1 MSLKKSLVSLFDE
14 MFSFAKKDFQLFS
27 YLYTFTFIF
36 CCIGINYYTG
46 FYRDYMRPSYFNGTS
61 MWAFPLFYGI
71 MYFAVAIPVQLI
83 EKNYSLLKNGRFYV
97 KSLFF
102 IILYGVSIGYFGYYN
117 WEFLTYF
124 SDERLFVIKIISQL
138 KGSIIFIIPVFL
150 LLKTVDKN
158 IDGLYGLSRS
168 TKHIPA
174 YLILFLM
181 LLPFL
186 IGVSFTSDFQ
196 IAYPQF
202 HPWSFTGIF
211 GLPTWL
217 YTISYEIT
225 YAIDF
230 IKTELLFRGMLVIG
244 MMSIMGKKAI
254 LPMVAMYA
262 AIHFGKPLGETISSV
277 FGGYIL
283 GALAYQTRHIWGGV
297 IVHICIAMSMEIMGF
312 VQYYWLNKL

>member
-1 MSLKKSLVSLFDE
+1 M
-14 MFSFAKKDFQLFS
+14 
-27 YLYTFTFIF
+27 
-36 CCIGINYYTG
+36 
-46 FYRDYMRPSYFNGTS
+46 
-61 MWAFPLFYGI
+61 
-71 MYFAVAIPVQLI
+71 
-83 EKNYSLLKNGRFYV
+83 
-97 KSLFF
+97 
-102 IILYGVSIGYFGYYN
+102 SIGYFGYAY
-117 WEFLTYF
+117 WEFHTLF
-124 SDERLFVIKIISQL
+124 SDERLFILLLFSQL

-158 IDGLYGLSRS
+158 IVGIYGLSRNS
-168 TKHIPA
+168 KHIPA

-186 IGVSFTSDFQ
+186 IGISFTSDFQ
-196 IAYPQF
+196 LAYPQF

-217 YTISYEIT
+217 YSVTYEIT

-297 IVHICIAMSMEIMGF
+297 IVHICIALSIEIMGF
-312 VQYYWLNKL
+312 VQYYLLK